1 MEVPE
6 GQGELNS
13 MEPLEAN
20 MVDVNQMVGMY
31 CEWYMK
37 KRKEDTNLKVSFW
50 WNHKKM
56 QQAQIDAEVLPPIE
70 VGPMKFVDGSG
81 REA

>member
-13 MEPLEAN
+13 MEPLEAD
-20 MVDVNQMVGMY
+20 MVDVDQMVGMY

-50 WNHKKM
+50 
-56 QQAQIDAEVLPPIE
+56 
-70 VGPMKFVDGSG
+70 
-81 REA
+81 

>member
-1 MEVPE
+1 MFIQKSRYFFQEMEVPE

-13 MEPLEAN
+13 MEPLETD
-20 MVDVNQMVGMY
+20 MVDVDQMVGMY

-50 WNHKKM
+50 
-56 QQAQIDAEVLPPIE
+56 
-70 VGPMKFVDGSG
+70 
-81 REA
+81 

>member
-50 WNHKKM
+50 
-56 QQAQIDAEVLPPIE
+56 
-70 VGPMKFVDGSG
+70 
-81 REA
+81 